1 VTTGVLTT
9 RSRAQSGR
17 YNSAA
22 SAVDYLLAAKDGS
35 GKKRDPKPVV
45 LEGNARLF
53 VAAAQVCTSGPAYLS
68 LYFSDRSP
76 SPQAPL
82 RPMLRYLL
90 DLQKTHLRAGLE
102 PGRCA
107 FFSALHQKN
116 EGSWDA
122 HFLVSSTDTVTRK
135 KLRLLRPRADFER
148 FTKLRALFNQAF
160 GLPEPCLPTNVQP
173 LRLKKGYDSWQPPQQ
188 LERALRSLNKQLK
201 EGLIGNRTELI
212 AMLAGA
218 GEVVPQR
225 NSLLIL
231 PEGKQPWTLEG
242 YPASSAFDCL
252 KKLRRNLRNTCRF
265 SSQVF
270 QDSDRE
276 KKRIMELYRQAVEEN
291 SSRYGPLRPRDP
303 DPGLLVPDLDY
314 FRRNYLR
321 GEENLYAKT
330 KETDGREQPGRTS
343 TAITIG
349 SGDDRPRARI
359 GPADQDDR
367 RSGTLDRPT
376 SGPALVADEPA
387 AARSPRRDRQEAAR
401 PPEGN
406 TQLGKRYREQIGRWL
421 ELIFSL
427 VLRNRRKK
435 RRTSASPARA
445 DQIPGVMP

>member
-9 RSRAQSGR
+9 RSRAKSGG

-22 SAVDYLLAAKDGS
+22 SAVDYLLAAKDAS
-35 GKKRDPKPVV
+35 GKKRDPRPVV

-76 SPQAPL
+76 SPQVAL

-116 EGSWDA
+116 GGSWDA
-122 HFLVSSTDTVTRK
+122 HLLVSSTDNVTGK

-148 FTKLRALFNQAF
+148 FTKLRALFNRVF

-173 LRLKKGYDSWQPPQQ
+173 LRLKRSYDSWQPPQQ
-188 LERALRSLNKQLK
+188 LGRALRSTNKQLK
-201 EGLIGNRTELI
+201 EGRIANRTELI

-218 GEVVPQR
+218 GQVVPQR
-225 NSLLIL
+225 NSLLIM
-231 PEGKQPWTLEG
+231 PEGKEPWTLEG

-252 KKLRRNLRNTCRF
+252 EKLRRHLRNTCRF
-265 SSQVF
+265 SAQVF
-270 QDSDRE
+270 DHPDRE
-276 KKRIMELYRQAVEEN
+276 KNRVMDLYREAVAEN

-303 DPGLLVPDLDY
+303 DPGLLVPDFDY
-314 FRRNYLR
+314 FRRHYLR
-321 GEENLYAKT
+321 GEENLYEQT
-330 KETDGREQPGRTS
+330 KETDGRGEPGRTP
-343 TAITIG
+343 TAITIR
-349 SGDDRPRARI
+349 SGDDRLGGRI
-359 GPADQDDR
+359 GAPDQGDR
-367 RSGTLDRPT
+367 RSGTPDRPT
-376 SGPALVADEPA
+376 SGPALGADEPSP
-387 AARSPRRDRQEAAR
+387 ARSPRRDRQEAAG

-406 TQLGKRYREQIGRWL
+406 AQLGKTYRQQIGRWIG
-421 ELIFSL
+421 LIFSRAL
-427 VLRNRRKK
+427 QIRRKK
-435 RRTSASPARA
+435 SAVSGPSVRPRTTRDIVP
-445 DQIPGVMP
+445 